1 MPNYE
6 TYFDVLSENATR
18 RHVVG
23 SSVAVVLMLA
33 AALLTVSLL

>member
-6 TYFDVLSENATR
+6 TYFDVLSENASP

-23 SSVAVVLMLA
+23 SSAAVVLLLALA
-33 AALLTVSLL
+33 AFAVSIF

>member
-6 TYFDVLSENATR
+6 TYFDVLSENAAP

-23 SSVAVVLMLA
+23 SSAVVMLMLA
-33 AALLTVSLL
+33 IAALAVSIF